1 METSENI
8 AKAGTT
14 LKLSRVYTTWLPLMA
29 SWMLMSVEL
38 PFINAI
44 VARLANQEVNL
55 AAYGGIIYPLA
66 LIIEAPIINLLAA
79 STALSRDWDS
89 YQRLKKIMLWMG
101 GTLTVI
107 HALIAFTPL
116 YDFIVNVILHSPAEV
131 VEPGRIGLMFM
142 LPWSFSIGYR
152 RFQQGAMIRHGR
164 SRMVGQTTLVRLLTV
179 AAVLGTGYF
188 LKTIPGATLAGMA
201 QGLGVV
207 AEAIYAGIMIRKLH
221 PTIKQAPQVETPL
234 TVRRFTKFYIPLA
247 LTSFIG
253 LLWQPFI
260 SAAISRMP
268 KPLESL
274 AVWSVISGLFFMF
287 RSPGMAFNE
296 AVVALLGE
304 KNAYKVLRKFGYLAA
319 LGTFAIVLA
328 FVVTP
333 LSELWLSVISNL
345 EPNMVIEAKVALG
358 LGVPLAVLTM
368 FISFFQGIIVNEEK
382 TGAIAEA
389 VVMFLV
395 TMGIILV
402 IGIVTQTFPG
412 VYVAATSFTAAH
424 ITQIIWLLVR
434 SRKQR
439 RVLREGVMA

>member
-1 METSENI
+1 
-8 AKAGTT
+8 
-14 LKLSRVYTTWLPLMA
+14 
-29 SWMLMSVEL
+29 MSIEL
-38 PFINAI
+38 PIINAV
-44 VARLANQEVNL
+44 VARLANWDINM

-89 YQRLKKIMLWMG
+89 YLRLRKIMMWMG
-101 GTLTVI
+101 GALTVL

-142 LPWSFSIGYR
+142 LPWSFSIGFR

-164 SRMVGQTTLVRLLTV
+164 AGMVGQTTLIRLLV
-179 AAVLGTGYF
+179 VSAVLAAGYF
-188 LKTIPGATLAGMA
+188 LKTIPGATLAGVA
-201 QGLGVV
+201 QGLGVA
-207 AEAIYAGIMIRKLH
+207 AEAIFAGIMIRKLY
-221 PTIKQAPQVETPL
+221 PEIKRAPKVEMTL

-247 LTSFIG
+247 LTSFIH

-268 KPLESL
+268 NPINSL
-274 AVWSVISGLFFMF
+274 AVWSVMTGLFFIF

-304 KNAYKVLRKFGYLAA
+304 KNAFKVLRKFGYLAA
-319 LGTFAIVLA
+319 MGAFAIALVFVL
-328 FVVTP
+328 TP
-333 LSELWLSVISNL
+333 LSQFWLSVIANL
-345 EPNMVIEAKVALG
+345 EVEMVTEAQVALSLG
-358 LGVPLAVLTM
+358 LPLTFLTVLLC
-368 FISFFQGIIVNEEK
+368 FLQGIIVNEEK

-389 VVMFLV
+389 VVTFLAA
-395 TMGIILV
+395 MGVILA
-402 IGIVTQTFPG
+402 IGIVTQAFKG
-412 VYVAATSFTAAH
+412 VYVAATSFTVAH
-424 ITQIIWLLVR
+424 VAQIIWLLIR

-439 RVLREGVMA
+439 KLLREAG

>member
-1 METSENI
+1 VVTSE
-8 AKAGTT
+8 KTSTLTT
-14 LKLSRVYTTWLPLMA
+14 NLKLSRVFKTWLPLMA
-29 SWMLMSVEL
+29 SWMLMSIEL
-38 PFINAI
+38 PFINAV
-44 VARLANQEVNL
+44 VARLANQEINL
-55 AAYGGIIYPLA
+55 AAYGGIIYPLS

-89 YQRLKKIMLWMG
+89 YKRLQKIMLWMG
-101 GTLTVI
+101 GVLTVI

-164 SRMVGQTTLVRLLTV
+164 SRMVGQTTMVRLLTV
-179 AAVLGTGYF
+179 AAVLGTGYY

-207 AEAIYAGIMIRKLH
+207 AEAVYAGIMIKKLY
-221 PTIKQAPQVETPL
+221 PTIKSAPKVETPL

-268 KPLESL
+268 NPLESL

-319 LGTFAIVLA
+319 LGTFVIVLA
-328 FVVTP
+328 FVATP

-345 EPNMVIEAKVALG
+345 EPDMVLEAKVALG
-358 LGVPLAVLTM
+358 IGVPLAVLTM

-389 VVMFLV
+389 VVIFLAA
-395 TMGIILV
+395 MGIVLAV
-402 IGIVTQTFPG
+402 GIVTQAYRG
-412 VYVAATSFTAAH
+412 VYVAATSFMLAH
-424 ITQIIWLLVR
+424 IAQVIWLLAR

-439 RVLREGVMA
+439 KVLREAEY

>member
-1 METSENI
+1 METTENI
-8 AKAGTT
+8 ENTGPS
-14 LKLSRVYTTWLPLMA
+14 LKLSRVFKTWLPLMA

-38 PFINAI
+38 PFINAV
-44 VARLANQEVNL
+44 VARLANQEINL

-101 GTLTVI
+101 GALTVI
-107 HALIAFTPL
+107 HILIAFTPL

-142 LPWSFSIGYR
+142 LPWSASIGYR

-164 SRMVGQTTLVRLLTV
+164 SRMVGQTTMVRLCVV
-179 AAVLGTGYF
+179 AVVLGAGY
-188 LKTIPGATLAGMA
+188 LAKTIPGATLAGMA
-201 QGLGVV
+201 QGLGVL
-207 AEAIYAGIMIRKLH
+207 AEAIYAGIMIRKLY
-221 PTIKQAPQVETPL
+221 PTIKAAPQVPQSL
-234 TVRRFTKFYIPLA
+234 TVKRFTKFYIPLA

-274 AVWSVISGLFFMF
+274 AVWAVISGLFFMF
-287 RSPGMAFNE
+287 RSPGMALNE

-304 KNAYKVLRKFGYLAA
+304 RNAYKTLRKFGYLAA
-319 LGTFAIVLA
+319 LGTLAVVLI
-328 FVVTP
+328 FVLTP
-333 LSELWLSVISNL
+333 LSQLWLSVISNL
-345 EPNMVIEAKVALG
+345 EPDMVLEAKVALG
-358 LGVPLAVLTM
+358 LGVPLTVLTM

-389 VVMFLV
+389 VVIFLGA
-395 TMGIILV
+395 MGIILAV
-402 IGIVTQTFPG
+402 GIITQAYRG
-412 VYVAATSFTAAH
+412 VYVAATSFTVAH
-424 ITQIIWLLVR
+424 VAQIIWLLIR

-439 RVLREGVMA
+439 RLLRESV